1 MTCVDLLF
9 NPQVVWFE
17 RQQIPHSD
25 DNRMEDGI
33 LIPVIWV
40 RSDDDAGGWI
50 EIADHITAAAT
61 RWQQEVFT
69 LRAAP
74 YSCHG
79 NQVAVAGSHHHTNGS
94 YFSADVSI
102 TAGCFKVD
110 GREDLSASGKYSC
123 SHFLNTFQI
132 KSIGGSDSHDQQFG
146 IFFAEWL
153 KLHGHLLGRL
163 LAPIDRLPSPR
174 SGKGNLAFIVV
185 NY

>member
-74 YSCHG
+74 TAATATRSRWP
-79 NQVAVAGSHHHTNGS
+79 AAT
-94 YFSADVSI
+94 I
-102 TAGCFKVD
+102 TQMAAT
-110 GREDLSASGKYSC
+110 SP
-123 SHFLNTFQI
+123 QM
-132 KSIGGSDSHDQQFG
+132 
-146 IFFAEWL
+146 
-153 KLHGHLLGRL
+153 
-163 LAPIDRLPSPR
+163 LA
-174 SGKGNLAFIVV
+174 
-185 NY
+185 